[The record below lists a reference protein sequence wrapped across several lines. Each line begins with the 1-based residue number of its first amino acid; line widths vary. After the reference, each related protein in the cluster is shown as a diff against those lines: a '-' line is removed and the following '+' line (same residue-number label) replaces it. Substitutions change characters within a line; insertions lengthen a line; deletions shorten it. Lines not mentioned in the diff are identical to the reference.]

1 MRIYIL
7 FLLLFCVQIHT
18 IGAQFLEQQ
27 LYDSLSYSDG
37 VCVKTIKVSYLSLGR
52 DPLNERNDSIALI
65 IMNATQNTPYTSMS
79 FLYKEQKYYI
89 SLHKECKIP
98 NISKGEKIILQI
110 QFYKDIK
117 QPYKN
122 KSPYAIISKIKK
134 CSYSKKP

>member
-117 QPYKN
+117 T
-122 KSPYAIISKIKK
+122 AL
-134 CSYSKKP
+134 

>member
-1 MRIYIL
+1 
-7 FLLLFCVQIHT
+7 
-18 IGAQFLEQQ
+18 
-27 LYDSLSYSDG
+27 
-37 VCVKTIKVSYLSLGR
+37 
-52 DPLNERNDSIALI
+52 
-65 IMNATQNTPYTSMS
+65 MS

-122 KSPYAIISKIKK
+122 KYPYAIISKIKK